1 MYLLK
6 QIPEDFLV
14 EEITNLNFEKS
25 GRYSVFFLTKRSYAT
40 EDAIQTIATKFRIER
55 KKIGYAGIKDR
66 NAITK
71 QYISIENAQNNL
83 GETLLKDITL
93 EFVGY
98 LKEPIT
104 LGSLKGNKFN
114 ITIRNLQKTEMPK
127 KNKVSINYF
136 DKQRFSKNNVE
147 IGKAI
152 LNKKFKEA
160 CDLITLGDGSYR
172 EIIDKHLAKSKNDY
186 VNALKKIPRK
196 ILMIYVHAYQSKIW
210 NETIQ
215 EHLKFK
221 EDTINE
227 EIPIVGFSTELQEG
241 KLKSIITKIMND
253 ENITFRDFIIREI
266 PELSF
271 EGNKRNIYAEIQN
284 LTIEKQEQ
292 DELNEGMFKIKVEFF
307 LEKGAYAT
315 MAIKQMFD

>member
-14 EEITNLNFEKS
+14 EEVTNLNFEKN
-25 GRYSVFFLTKRSYAT
+25 GRYGAFILTKKNYTT
-40 EDAIQTIATKFRIER
+40 EDAIQTICGKLKIDR

-66 NAITK
+66 NAITT
-71 QYISIENAQNNL
+71 QYISIDGANSSTENIS
-83 GETLLKDITL
+83 LKDISL
-93 EFVGY
+93 KFVGF

-104 LGSLKGNKFN
+104 LGTLKGNNFS
-114 ITIRNLQKTEMPK
+114 ITIRNLKKTEIPK

-172 EIIDKHLAKSKNDY
+172 ELIDKHLAKSKNDY

-210 NETIQ
+210 NETVQ
-215 EHLKFK
+215 EYIKIK
-221 EDTINE
+221 KNDSNE
-227 EIPIVGFSTELQEG
+227 EIPIIGFSTELQEG
-241 KLKSIITKIMND
+241 NLKKIIIKIMNN

-271 EGNKRNIYAEIQN
+271 EGNKRNMYAEIQK
-284 LTIEKQEQ
+284 LFIEKHEP
-292 DELNEGMFKIKVEFF
+292 DELNEGFFKTKVNFF

-315 MAIKQMFD
+315 MAIKQMF